1 MQNPQKCIINNTIRM
16 IGTKYHYINLV
27 ILLVRADHIN
37 SPSVYVPNYFSQTR
51 LKFLSIALNKVTNF
65 DIRIGAVRSGRHVL

>member
-16 IGTKYHYINLV
+16 KGTKYHYINLV
-27 ILLVRADHIN
+27 ILIGQ
-37 SPSVYVPNYFSQTR
+37 SGPPNYFSQTR